1 MHKARCRQL
10 QDTLA
15 NHSRALNARFE
26 SLRAFAT
33 KHRPALAAMGIVGLR
48 LKDDPEDA
56 WNLKQFIWITVRER
70 SGATR
75 AELAW
80 EALKVEAV
88 PWSVWPAEQAEGL
101 QSHLR
106 QLKAFLGGKVEG
118 MDRGFY
124 VLLRGIDS
132 EACGGSPITYEK
144 GTLYSA
150 PPGAELIWKENLMTL
165 LSEGRIVRI

>member
-1 MHKARCRQL
+1 
-10 QDTLA
+10 
-15 NHSRALNARFE
+15 
-26 SLRAFAT
+26 
-33 KHRPALAAMGIVGLR
+33 MGLVGLQ
-48 LKDDPEDA
+48 LKDDPENA

-132 EACGGSPITYEK
+132 EASIPRHVV
-144 GTLYSA
+144 A
-150 PPGAELIWKENLMTL
+150 R
-165 LSEGRIVRI
+165 LSLTRRERCTVHRLEQSLFGRRT